1 MTRTIVI
8 GLAAASLSL
17 AALTPALAD
26 IGACA
31 KAPNADT
38 CPTMGAP
45 TPAPGASEQRTT
57 RGSGHARYHGQMPR
71 QDRQPYSG

>member
-1 MTRTIVI
+1 MTRTILI

-38 CPTMGAP
+38 CPTFGQP
-45 TPAPGASEQRTT
+45 TSPGVAAQPREYRSQR
-57 RGSGHARYHGQMPR
+57 HARYPGQMPR
-71 QDRQPYSG
+71 QYREPYSG